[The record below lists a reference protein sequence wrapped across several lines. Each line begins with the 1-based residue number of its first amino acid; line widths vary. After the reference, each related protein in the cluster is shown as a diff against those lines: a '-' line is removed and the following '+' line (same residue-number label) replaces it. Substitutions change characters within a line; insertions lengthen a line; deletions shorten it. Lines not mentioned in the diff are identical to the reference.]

1 MPKTKYPFRFRLHW
15 IHTDSFST
23 LERALS
29 LQETHWVSTLK
40 PTCVSAEVS
49 MALLE
54 NTGLTDAPPHG
65 SRREKK
71 RRTRAMGSI
80 LQ

>member
-1 MPKTKYPFRFRLHW
+1 
-15 IHTDSFST
+15 
-23 LERALS
+23 
-29 LQETHWVSTLK
+29 
-40 PTCVSAEVS
+40 VSAEVS
-49 MALLE
+49 VALLE

>member
-1 MPKTKYPFRFRLHW
+1 
-15 IHTDSFST
+15 
-23 LERALS
+23 
-29 LQETHWVSTLK
+29 
-40 PTCVSAEVS
+40 VSAEVS

-54 NTGLTDAPPHG
+54 NTGLADAPPHG